1 MQQHNK
7 KVIQRFQKGF
17 TLIEMLMVLAIFTIL
32 TAVVMFNYGQFNSQT
47 IMTNMAYEV
56 ALTTRQAQVYSLG
69 VRGGDNADFDKRYG
83 IFINLANNK
92 DFIFFRDEDES
103 GSCEEDDIYCS
114 VCPIGGECLNKYT
127 LTRDIYIDKICVS
140 STGNEPIDSSGV
152 CNEDPVSDIAITF
165 ERPNPDGV
173 FKSKTSGA
181 PSGIKS
187 VAIVLKTKFG
197 NQRAVVV
204 QNSGQISVEF
214 LADAS

>member
-17 TLIEMLMVLAIFTIL
+17 TLIEMLVVLAIFTIL
-32 TAVVMFNYGQFNSQT
+32 TAVIMFNYGQFNSQT

-69 VRGGDNADFDKRYG
+69 VRGDDDDFNKRYG
-83 IFINLANNK
+83 IFINLTNDKN
-92 DFIFFRDEDES
+92 FIFFRDENET
-103 GSCEEDDIYCS
+103 GSCEEDGVFCS

-127 LTRDIYIDKICVS
+127 LTRDIFIEKICVS

-152 CNEDPVSDIAITF
+152 CNGEPVSDIAITF

-173 FKSKTSGA
+173 FKSQTSGA
-181 PSGIKS
+181 PSNIKS